1 MLPVPCSCLRT
12 VIAPLCAKHIAGNVQ
27 GETDSFAERALR
39 SKVMDLRGAG
49 SPFTPVPETSEQME
63 VLSVIPRLSPD
74 TLLEK
79 E

>member
-1 MLPVPCSCLRT
+1 
-12 VIAPLCAKHIAGNVQ
+12 
-27 GETDSFAERALR
+27 
-39 SKVMDLRGAG
+39 MDLRGAG